1 MGALSWRIR
10 FGYAGG
16 VELAH
21 LGVVLASRY
30 CDDEPGS
37 PWSYVLY
44 VDEHGDEAQRQ
55 ALGEIFRGR
64 RGGTALK
71 QFPWAFKPAH
81 LLGVR
86 PAKIEIDH
94 TPGHGWFRA
103 GAPSKRLSDDRAFAS
118 ACHAEVPSG
127 LRKQW
132 RSRLRVGHHEQASL
146 PALSARPHWTTRERG
161 LRRASIP
168 AIADRSGH
176 VLSAYSGSDWWSD
189 ALRARDVQSWFMS
202 SLDDGEVDRLGL

>member
-10 FGYAGG
+10 FGCAGG
-16 VELAH
+16 VGLAH

-30 CDDEPGS
+30 SDDEPGS

-44 VDEHGDEAQRQ
+44 VDARGDEAQRQ
-55 ALGEIFRGR
+55 ALGEIFSGR

-86 PAKIEIDH
+86 PATIEIDH

-103 GAPSKRLSDDRAFAS
+103 GREVSVRIREPVPDQETVTCVIPGHQRTGRELLADLLEVGAGALEFELSGVYAYESTFEYSS
-118 ACHAEVPSG
+118 A
-127 LRKQW
+127 
-132 RSRLRVGHHEQASL
+132 
-146 PALSARPHWTTRERG
+146 
-161 LRRASIP
+161 
-168 AIADRSGH
+168 D
-176 VLSAYSGSDWWSD
+176 
-189 ALRARDVQSWFMS
+189 
-202 SLDDGEVDRLGL
+202 